1 MTIASRRSISA
12 VILVLAS
19 VVAIGSRTAVRAQNP
34 ASDRQGQVTVG
45 VLGKDDIPV
54 TTLTDKDFVVREDNV
69 TREIVKVTPG
79 IAPTHVVLLVDDSQ
93 VNTDAVPFLRESVKN
108 FVTTVTAHAPA
119 PQVRITT
126 FGDRP
131 TLRQDFTSVPA
142 TLTRQADRIFAQTGA
157 GARML
162 EAISE
167 ACRDLKTKRIAS
179 AAIVVIVNEA
189 GPEFSEESH
198 TRIEEELRGAGAAL
212 WTIVLH
218 DPRGG
223 AGSSEG
229 RERAMVIGDVTRD
242 TGGMNKNVL
251 GAQTLA
257 PAVQSVAT
265 ALVSQYAI
273 TYGRPDR
280 LIPATRLSVETRD
293 RNLQVLV
300 RRWATP

>member
-1 MTIASRRSISA
+1 MTIASRRSILA

-19 VVAIGSRTAVRAQNP
+19 LVVSASRTAVRAQG
-34 ASDRQGQVTVG
+34 AGADRQGQVTVA
-45 VLGKDDIPV
+45 VLGKDDAPV
-54 TTLTDKDFVVREDNV
+54 TGLTEKNFVVREDNV
-69 TREIVKVTPG
+69 AREVVKVTPG
-79 IAPTHVVLLVDDSQ
+79 IGPSHLVLLVDDSQ
-93 VNTDAVPFLRESVKN
+93 ANTDAVSFLRDGLKGFITKVMAY
-108 FVTTVTAHAPA
+108 TPA
-119 PQVRITT
+119 PQIRITT

-142 TLTRQADRIFAQTGA
+142 TLTRQIDRIFAQTGA

-167 ACRDLKTKRIAS
+167 TCRDLKTRRIP
-179 AAIVVIVNEA
+179 AAAVVVIVNEA

-198 TRIEEELRGAGAAL
+198 TRIEEELRGAGATL
-212 WTIVLH
+212 WAVVLH

-223 AGSSEG
+223 NQTSEG
-229 RERAMVIGDVTRD
+229 RERAMVLGDVTRD

-251 GAQTLA
+251 GPQTLA
-257 PAVQSVAT
+257 PALDSVAA

-280 LIPATRLSVETRD
+280 LIPATRLSVETTD
-293 RNLQVLV
+293 RNATVLV

>member
-12 VILVLAS
+12 LILVFAS
-19 VVAIGSRTAVRAQNP
+19 LVVGASRTVVRAQG
-34 ASDRQGQVTVG
+34 ASDRQGQATVT
-45 VLGKDDIPV
+45 VLGKNDAPV
-54 TTLTDKDFVVREDNV
+54 TTLAEKDFVVREDNV
-69 TREIVKVTPG
+69 AREVVKVTPG

-93 VNTDAVPFLRESVKN
+93 ANADAITFLREGLKA
-108 FVTTVTAHAPA
+108 FITKMAAHAPA
-119 PQVRITT
+119 PQMRITT

-142 TLTRQADRIFAQTGA
+142 TLTRQADRIFGQTGA
-157 GARML
+157 GSRLL
-162 EAISE
+162 EAITE
-167 ACRDLKTKRIAS
+167 TCRDLKSKRIPS
-179 AAIVVIVNEA
+179 ATLVAIVNEA

-212 WTIVLH
+212 WTVVLH
-218 DPRGG
+218 DTRGG
-223 AGSSEG
+223 NQSSEG

-251 GAQTLA
+251 GPQTLG
-257 PAVQSVAT
+257 PALESVAA

-280 LIPATRLSVETRD
+280 LIPATRLSVETTD
-293 RNLQVLV
+293 RSVTVLV